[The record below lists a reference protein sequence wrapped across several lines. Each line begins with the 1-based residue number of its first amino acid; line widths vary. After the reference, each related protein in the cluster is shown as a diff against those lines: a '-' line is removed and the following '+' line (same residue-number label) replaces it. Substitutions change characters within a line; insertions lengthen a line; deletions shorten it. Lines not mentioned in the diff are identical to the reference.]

1 MEIFI
6 YVILTLIVVINLA
19 EFFAINATIVQLK
32 NIHEIMNNRFITT
45 KVEQPKKTI
54 EYRK

>member
-1 MEIFI
+1 M
-6 YVILTLIVVINLA
+6 LTLIVAINLA
-19 EFFAINATIVQLK
+19 GFFTINAAIVQLK

-54 EYRK
+54 VYGK